1 MLTFGLMWPLG
12 RHPRDR
18 ECFEYRTRRFVSLR
32 IQVLCWSLTRN
43 LLFGTKKARFA
54 HALFIALRPSYGGCP
69 SSNWRGAPRNAS
81 IAVGLEL
88 TYKSNEIIERT
99 ITASTIRN
107 TKQQKNLLS
116 SLKSRLLLRLLKYLH
131 YLMNEII
138 DKRPYFIAT
147 NSWII
152 HRSVTKYIVF
162 IFREKILA
170 LSYLLL
176 FISFWDGR
184 YVKFKPTYL

>member
-1 MLTFGLMWPLG
+1 MLVVGLMWPLG
-12 RHPRDR
+12 RQPRDR
-18 ECFEYRTRRFVSLR
+18 ECFGYRTRRFVSLR

-54 HALFIALRPSYGGCP
+54 HALFIALRPRYGGCP
-69 SSNWRGAPRNAS
+69 SINWRGAPRNAS

-99 ITASTIRN
+99 ITTSKIRN
-107 TKQQKNLLS
+107 SSEQKNLLS
-116 SLKSRLLLRLLKYLH
+116 SLKSRLSLRLLKYLH

-152 HRSVTKYIVF
+152 HRFVTKYTVF
-162 IFREKILA
+162 IFREKIWA

-176 FISFWDGR
+176 FTSFWDGLLCK
-184 YVKFKPTYL
+184 V